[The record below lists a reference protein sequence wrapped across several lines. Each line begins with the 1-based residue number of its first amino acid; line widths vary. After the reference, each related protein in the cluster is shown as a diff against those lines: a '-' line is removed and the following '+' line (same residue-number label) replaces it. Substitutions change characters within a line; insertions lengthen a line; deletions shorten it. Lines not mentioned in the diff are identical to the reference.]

1 MKKSKILVLV
11 AALLVA
17 VMALTACGG
26 SVALKDYL
34 NPDSLIVM
42 KNAKIEESIE
52 GASNGEKFQFVRNG
66 YFCVDIHNPRV
77 INRIVTLKD
86 GFKK

>member
-26 SVALKDYL
+26 SVAIKDYI
-34 NPDSLIVM
+34 NPDYDTSAEVM
-42 KNAKIEESIE
+42 SCPAL
-52 GASNGEKFQFVRNG
+52 RM
-66 YFCVDIHNPRV
+66 P
-77 INRIVTLKD
+77 
-86 GFKK
+86 

>member
-26 SVALKDYL
+26 SVALKDYI
-34 NPDSLIVM
+34 NPDYDTSAEVYTT
-42 KNAKIEESIE
+42 AEKIS
-52 GASNGEKFQFVRNG
+52 ALKDYTYVQDNG
-66 YFCVDIHNPRV
+66 YSQRSLTSSLASL
-77 INRIVTLKD
+77 TLLL
-86 GFKK
+86 